1 MGMEL
6 KALLQTMLKMKASD
20 LHLRSNK
27 PAVFRVDGGLASK
40 TSESISGEEI
50 GRWVKSVLSERQ
62 LRLFEERME
71 CDLALSVEGLGRF
84 RINAYRQ
91 RGVVNLAIRR
101 VPSVIPSFEQLKLP
115 SVIRKIADEPR
126 GLVLVTGTT
135 GSGKSTTLAAMLD
148 YINASRSRH
157 IVTIEDP
164 VEYVHEDKESI
175 ISQRELQQ
183 DTLSYAGALKH
194 VLRQD
199 PDIVLLGE
207 MRDLETMSAALTA
220 AQTGHLVLST
230 IHTIDAMQTV
240 NRIIDVFPPHQQNQ
254 IRFQLADS
262 LRGVISQ
269 RLLPHASGTGR
280 VPAVEVMVVTP
291 IIRKYIMENT
301 LAEIGAVMRQGGYYG
316 MLTFHQALVA
326 LIQSGEISMET
337 ALEAS
342 SNPEEI
348 MMAIRGV
355 QTGTDSSSAFF
366 AQP

>member
-1 MGMEL
+1 MAMDLKFLLGMMVE
-6 KALLQTMLKMKASD
+6 KGSSD
-20 LHLRSNK
+20 LHLRSNR
-27 PAVFRVDGGLASK
+27 PAAFRVDGNLSFR
-40 TSESISGEEI
+40 TPQPIPSELIEQ
-50 GRWVKSVLSERQ
+50 WVKSILSDRQ
-62 LRLFEERME
+62 SRIFEERLE

-84 RINAYRQ
+84 RVNVYRQ
-91 RGVVNLAIRR
+91 RGVVNLAIRV
-101 VPSVIPSFEQLKLP
+101 VPSKIPSFEQLKLP
-115 SVIRKIADEPR
+115 TVIRKIADEPR
-126 GLVLVTGTT
+126 GLILVTGTT

-148 YINASRSRH
+148 YINSTRSRH

-164 VEYVHEDKESI
+164 IEYVHDDKQSV

-183 DTLSYAGALKH
+183 DTLSYPEALKH
-194 VLRQD
+194 VVRQD

-254 IRFQLADS
+254 IRFQLADT

-269 RLLPHASGTGR
+269 RLLPHASGNGR

-291 IIRKYIMENT
+291 IIRKYILENQ
-301 LAEIGAVMRQGGYYG
+301 LGEISAVMKQGGYYG
-316 MLTFHQALVA
+316 MQTFHQALVNMIGA
-326 LIQSGEISMET
+326 GEIALET

-355 QTGTDSSSAFF
+355 STGADGSSAFF
-366 AQP
+366 PQA